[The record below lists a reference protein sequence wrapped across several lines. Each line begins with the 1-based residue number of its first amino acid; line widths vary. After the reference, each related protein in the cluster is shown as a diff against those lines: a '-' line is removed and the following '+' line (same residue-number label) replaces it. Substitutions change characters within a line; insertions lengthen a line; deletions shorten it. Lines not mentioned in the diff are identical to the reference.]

1 MCVVSSLFS
10 FYQDAEKLVGFD
22 TEAQNLVHCL
32 QVLEVLVSTLH
43 TELLSKVTY
52 IAYCCLFTMIHVF
65 LSFVKLVSTQIV
77 ARIDEKKRK
86 RQKTFSDLTG
96 FMEITL

>member
-1 MCVVSSLFS
+1 MCVILSQTSIRLRTASPNICVFFFS

-43 TELLSKVTY
+43 TELLKKVTY
-52 IAYCCLFTMIHVF
+52 IAYFGLFTLIQCISKH
-65 LSFVKLVSTQIV
+65 
-77 ARIDEKKRK
+77 RK
-86 RQKTFSDLTG
+86 PGLNAKSR
-96 FMEITL
+96 

>member
-1 MCVVSSLFS
+1 MRNFVTDVHSPKKNVSQHLCLLFF

-43 TELLSKVTY
+43 TELLKKVTY
-52 IAYCCLFTMIHVF
+52 IAYFGLFTLIHVS
-65 LSFVKLVSTQIV
+65 LSIVSLV
-77 ARIDEKKRK
+77 
-86 RQKTFSDLTG
+86 
-96 FMEITL
+96 

>member
-1 MCVVSSLFS
+1 MCLVSSLFS

-52 IAYCCLFTMIHVF
+52 L
-65 LSFVKLVSTQIV
+65 Q
-77 ARIDEKKRK
+77 
-86 RQKTFSDLTG
+86 
-96 FMEITL
+96 

>member
-1 MCVVSSLFS
+1 MCLVSSLFS

-43 TELLSKVTY
+43 PELLSKVTY
-52 IAYCCLFTMIHVF
+52 IAYFGLFTLFKYNMYF
-65 LSFVKLVSTQIV
+65 
-77 ARIDEKKRK
+77 
-86 RQKTFSDLTG
+86 
-96 FMEITL
+96 

>member
-1 MCVVSSLFS
+1 MCVILSQTSIRLGTTSPNICVLFFS

-43 TELLSKVTY
+43 TELLQKVTY
-52 IAYCCLFTMIHVF
+52 IAYFGLFTLIRVS
-65 LSFVKLVSTQIV
+65 LSIVNLV
-77 ARIDEKKRK
+77 
-86 RQKTFSDLTG
+86 
-96 FMEITL
+96 

>member
-1 MCVVSSLFS
+1 MCVILSQTSIRLGTTSPNICVFFFS

-43 TELLSKVTY
+43 TELLKKVTN
-52 IAYCCLFTMIHVF
+52 IAYLGLFTLIHV
-65 LSFVKLVSTQIV
+65 SPKH
-77 ARIDEKKRK
+77 RK
-86 RQKTFSDLTG
+86 PGLNAKSR
-96 FMEITL
+96 